1 MRVATLLTILL
12 GLLSEALS
20 AQDVTERVP
29 LVAVI
34 ANPAKYEG
42 KKIAVIGFMHLEF
55 EGNVLY
61 THREDYVHA
70 LLGNGIWVDV
80 DQDKQSLSDSYVMA
94 VGTFTANDKGHMGL
108 WSGRLSK
115 ITTIKQWSTLQ
126 EPKGLPRP
134 SPLKPKP
141 AR

>member
-1 MRVATLLTILL
+1 M
-12 GLLSEALS
+12 
-20 AQDVTERVP
+20 
-29 LVAVI
+29 AVI